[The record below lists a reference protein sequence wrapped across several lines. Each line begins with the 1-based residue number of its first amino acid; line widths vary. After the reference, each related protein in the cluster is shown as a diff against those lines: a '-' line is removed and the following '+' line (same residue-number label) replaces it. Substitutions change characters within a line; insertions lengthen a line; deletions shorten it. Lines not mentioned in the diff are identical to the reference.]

1 MSTGIVKH
9 FLSSY
14 FDAADRKRKTSITN
28 EIVSIVLH
36 SGRFLKKEKG
46 QWTAISNEMARIKV
60 AHCLQYEWRH
70 QPPSSTASAGSD
82 KVGISA
88 ESLLFETESSNY
100 ASPTS
105 DGSDEDRSEQVM
117 MEMQVDPFEDTETTS
132 EFGIGFDPASLE
144 VKEDACST
152 ATAKTVPPTNATLT
166 PQGLLVICDND
177 SFYDKY
183 HLQRPRDY
191 CDIEIFADQLE
202 LDNIVSES
210 LDEIIDDLSEVNSF
224 MSTMESSDDT
234 QLDRCFYCPDVVSP
248 SPGPEDNLYY

>member
-28 EIVSIVLH
+28 EIVSIVLQ

-70 QPPSSTASAGSD
+70 PLPSSTALAGSD

-105 DGSDEDRSEQVM
+105 DGSDEDQ
-117 MEMQVDPFEDTETTS
+117 S